1 MMTYPTDV
9 TAVILNEARRLIP
22 EVWDGITPLRQVGLG
37 VSRLTHDMPLT
48 LFEDEKMEYYR
59 QWDADYDRK
68 MEEQEKKDRHYRDGR
83 SKALMFSYA
92 TGEQALRAA
101 KNSVKGGNGCSFARN
116 PLPDGTDCFEVKDSE
131 GKTVELHM
139 IVKRLV

>member
-22 EVWDGITPLRQVGLG
+22 EVWDGVTSLRKVRLG
-37 VSRLTHDMPLT
+37 VSRLTHDTLLT
-48 LFEDEKMEYYR
+48 LFEYEKMEYYR

-68 MEEQEKKDRHYRDGR
+68 MEEQDRHYRDGR
-83 SKALMFSYA
+83 DKTLK
-92 TGEQALRAA
+92 RAA
-101 KNSVKGGNGCSFARN
+101 KNFVNGENGCSFARN
-116 PLPDGTDCFEVKDSE
+116 PLPDGTGCFEVKDSE
-131 GKTVELHM
+131 GKIVELHM